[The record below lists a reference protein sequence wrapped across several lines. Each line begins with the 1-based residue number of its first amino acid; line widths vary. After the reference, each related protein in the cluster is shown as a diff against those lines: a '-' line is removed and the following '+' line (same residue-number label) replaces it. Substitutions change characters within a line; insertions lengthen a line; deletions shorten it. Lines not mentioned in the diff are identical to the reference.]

1 MPLYQNSVIYKLKH
15 NEDYDD
21 TNIYIGSTSN
31 FKNRKYC
38 HKNICNNEK
47 NPKYNTALYQ
57 YIRDNG
63 NWDEWIMIPIEQYSC
78 NNKNELEIRER
89 YYIDILRPVLNKNI
103 PSRTYKEYYEDNRDK
118 ISEQHKEYYQNNRDK
133 FSEKHKEYDKNNKEK
148 IKEHK
153 KIYHQNN
160 REKIE
165 EKAKQKVICDNCGCE
180 IRKDSLIRHQKSKK
194 CMNYNK

>member
-89 YYIDILRPVLNKNI
+89 YYIDILRPVLNKVI
-103 PSRTYKEYYEDNRDK
+103 PTRTYKEYYEDNKEK
-118 ISEQHKEYYQNNRDK
+118 ILLYNKEYQAANK
-133 FSEKHKEYDKNNKEK
+133 EQFLIKKKEYREANKEK
-148 IKEHK
+148 IKL
-153 KIYHQNN
+153 HQNQ
-160 REKIE
+160 KITCE
-165 EKAKQKVICDNCGCE
+165 CGSVH
-180 IRKDSLIRHQKSKK
+180 SLVNKIRHSKTK
-194 CMNYNK
+194 KHMTFISSSN